1 MGTIADK
8 LQKLLNSKEA
18 IKTAIEEKGQTVP
31 DTAPLSAYA
40 DKIRAIQTGMT
51 QEEADKK
58 YLQVT
63 GGQATGTYT
72 FQKDGPAHRVVI
84 NGEYSPDGSVAFPG
98 GSSVLNLYVDE
109 NIEGGV
115 YLTAG
120 MPNSGDSPARLGNVQ
135 APVNALD
142 AANKQYVD
150 KIIPSG
156 IVVMWSGTVNNIP
169 TGWALCDGQDGR
181 PDLRGLFVLGAGGAY
196 NPGDTGGAE
205 EVTLTVA
212 QLPAH
217 RFSYSYRANGKS
229 NTVSS
234 NGSSYNLMQQD
245 TEGASITTKYTKYLG
260 NSAPHPNMPPYYV
273 LAYIMKL

>member
-18 IKTAIEEKGQTVP
+18 IKKAIEEKGQTVP
-31 DTAPLSAYA
+31 DTVPLSAYA

-72 FQKDGPAHRVVI
+72 FQKDGPANRVVI

-135 APVNALD
+135 APINALD

-169 TGWALCDGQDGR
+169 TGWALCDGTNGT
-181 PDLRGLFVLGAGGAY
+181 PDLRGRFVLGTGGTY
-196 NPGDTGGAE
+196 NPGDTGGAK

-212 QLPAH
+212 QMPAH
-217 RFSYSYRANGKS
+217 SHVY
-229 NTVSS
+229 
-234 NGSSYNLMQQD
+234 SSYDSIQSLYA
-245 TEGASITTKYTKYLG
+245 ASTGTMKQFTISSTTKNTKTTG
-260 NSAPHPNMPPYYV
+260 STSPHPNMPPYYV